1 MLNCRRFW
9 GYWMSATAKWL
20 CQLGLV
26 LFCIYLVAGGI
37 YLMLAILQGCECAQ
51 PFLVGALS
59 LLIAFLAK
67 LVIKDDI
74 QRVGAGL

>member
-1 MLNCRRFW
+1 
-9 GYWMSATAKWL
+9 MSVIAKRL
-20 CQLGLV
+20 GKVGLV

-37 YLMLAILQGCECAQ
+37 YLMLAILQGCELAE
-51 PFLVGALS
+51 PVLIGALS

-74 QRVGAGL
+74 QRAGAEL

>member
-1 MLNCRRFW
+1 
-9 GYWMSATAKWL
+9 MSETAKRL
-20 CQLGLV
+20 GELGLV

-51 PFLVGALS
+51 PLLIGALS

-74 QRVGAGL
+74 QRAGAGL

>member
-1 MLNCRRFW
+1 
-9 GYWMSATAKWL
+9 MSATAKRFGE
-20 CQLGLV
+20 LGLV

-37 YLMLAILQGCECAQ
+37 YLMLAILQGCQCAQ
-51 PFLVGALS
+51 PFLIGALS

-74 QRVGAGL
+74 QRAGSGL